1 MQYRP
6 LGRTGLTV
14 SEVSLGTWAFGA
26 PVYGA
31 VGADEAH
38 RAIRGALDA
47 GITFFDTAPLYGTKD
62 EDGIAETV
70 LGRALGADRD
80 KVTIATKF
88 GRYPTRGH
96 LNTYFNADG
105 VTTSVEDSLRRL
117 GTDHLDVLFFHSPFG
132 PDQIEDNVWG
142 ALDRLKSSGK
152 VRHVGHSISLFDQT
166 EAMAREWIKA
176 DRIDVVQL
184 VYSLMNRETEQFM
197 ADAAAA
203 GVGIVARESLA
214 NGFLAGV
221 FTCDTTFPA
230 GTINARYSR
239 EEIIERVSLADLYKT
254 VLVERNPGVDSL
266 ACAAMRWVLDNP
278 AVSLVL
284 TGSRKL
290 DEVLDCARASD
301 LPPFTETQHE
311 ITRRLHSK
319 DYPPA

>member
-1 MQYRP
+1 MNTRP
-6 LGRTGLTV
+6 LGRTGINV
-14 SEVSLGTWAFGA
+14 SEVSLGTWAFGS

-31 VGADEAH
+31 VGSDEAH

-80 KVTIATKF
+80 RVTIATKF

-96 LNTYFNADG
+96 LNTFFNAEG
-105 VTTSVEDSLRRL
+105 VTESVEASLHRL

-166 EAMAREWIKA
+166 EAMARDWIA
-176 DRIDVVQL
+176 AGHIDVVQL
-184 VYSLMNRETEQFM
+184 VYSLMNRETEKFM
-197 ADAAAA
+197 ADAAAQ
-203 GVGIVARESLA
+203 GIGIVARESLA

-221 FTCDTTFPA
+221 FTPDTTFAP

-239 EEIIERVSLADLYKT
+239 NEIVERVTLAERYKALLVEPDPAVGSLA
-254 VLVERNPGVDSL
+254 R
-266 ACAAMRWVLDNP
+266 AAMRWVLDNP
-278 AVSLVL
+278 ATSLVL
-284 TGSRKL
+284 TGSRHL
-290 DEVLDCARASD
+290 NEVIDCARASD
-301 LPPFTETQHE
+301 LPPFSAEQHAAA
-311 ITRRLHSK
+311 RALHTK